1 MHAQEVLGLDASFS
15 RDVVVGVVALA
26 HDIVAGMAECH
37 VAGSVTAAVDR
48 VSLDEATRLEAEAVY
63 GVDTGRAAADPL
75 GEQRRKSRALIDT
88 RH

>member
-1 MHAQEVLGLDASFS
+1 VHAQEVLGLDASFS

-26 HDIVAGMAECH
+26 HDIVAGMTGCH

-63 GVDTGRAAADPL
+63 GVDTGRAADPL
-75 GEQRRKSRALIDT
+75 GEQRRKSRALVDT